1 VPGVGSQGLNDF
13 GEVGYRGSR
22 PPPGPAHLYVFR
34 LYALDT
40 VLAVPPC
47 RRKVDLLKA
56 VAGHILV
63 RADLIGRYQRT

>member
-1 VPGVGSQGLNDF
+1 L
-13 GEVGYRGSR
+13 
-22 PPPGPAHLYVFR
+22 PPR
-34 LYALDT
+34 
-40 VLAVPPC
+40 